1 MGRTKGKLNFALN
14 FERQINAPLDATAVV
29 STMADLTNEDTF
41 KSTDGNNYCY
51 YGMLV
56 SVTEPNNV
64 GVYKLVN
71 PGAGVS
77 ANVAQKDSANWKLI
91 AGDDSDVKDKI
102 QNITYASPGETS
114 FNGKVNTGSIMTDE
128 IMTSKIVSD
137 GIIPVQIETVQST
150 GDINHNGN
158 ICFGN
163 RYYEP
168 LDSKNNFKVNTNG
181 ALGWYVWRRVF
192 IDENNN
198 EILPESNIA
207 ITNVKLK
214 FATGRVLIS
223 NNISIKFSDWQYF
236 QKAFNNK
243 SVVMNATKTTTS
255 GRSNYVV
262 KYYQL
267 TPALKVTKVGDLY
280 QFTYSGV
287 SFTVTHVSNYK
298 FKATSTEDTSI
309 ELECIAQVK
318 TLAELV
324 DDANFAVIIPNTTS
338 SDGTYTVNFS
348 MATSDDHF
356 SDGTVNITSN
366 NGKSIS
372 DADFIPT
379 LNWNASPTVANINKC
394 KLYLSNTQATI
405 DEFASNALPTQNLPN
420 LFENLDN
427 YTEVLGDF
435 SYTQNAHY
443 TSNLIHESHEY
454 KDGYNT
460 MILEYQPQSFGD
472 SSNTNLV
479 NLFNGEYGDENNNIR
494 SWDTSLRVTT
504 NPELGCV
511 QIFNFSYAEGF
522 GTVAA
527 GGAAHAEGKGC
538 GTYEDFSHVEGS
550 NNVNIGYGAHVEGWN
565 NINFGYGSHVE
576 GQNNLCTV
584 NYGHV
589 EGQYNTVK
597 GFVAHAEG
605 YRTIAS
611 SRYQHVGGKWNIED
625 TEGKYAFIIGNG
637 TTNERRSNAFTVSWD
652 GDIAA
657 KSITID
663 TLNLENAT
671 FDTVTTDTIN
681 TDSVSTSNLTVTAL
695 TANGILTNKSA
706 VSFSGKYYD
715 DTTNMVN
722 AKGWYVW
729 NYELFDKGDTPASDV
744 LMLSFGTTSAPFKI
758 RCYPLKID
766 TTGAGLT
773 GVICNWTD
781 FNKLST
787 LINKSP
793 NNGTVLS
800 AIKTENVQLNT
811 TSKLTYA
818 KTFNKYEII
827 YFDKLQSTTT
837 TPVTGKVTLYL
848 KTTDPQFKWGDKYDC
863 LNYNNNKTCDYSL
876 LLSDAELATH
886 TTTLTAENK
895 VFNPYLNMPNAMS
908 KTPITNSSGDII
920 ISNTAALT
928 KIKFYCTDVQC
939 PISKWKQS
947 NPHYTPGVFD
957 KLTAITDYK
966 TLKFSYVQDAK
977 HTDVLTNAT
986 INGNTITFDYV
997 NERQDFTLPAN
1008 KSSAWDMVESKFW
1021 KYGKDDKLRNWDG
1034 SLRTIDNLDVG
1045 VVELYPF
1052 VFAEGYENV
1061 AAGGAA
1067 HAEGK
1072 RTQAV
1077 EDFSHAEGSGSIARG
1092 YACHA
1097 EGASTRAEGEG
1108 SHAEGK
1114 SCQAL
1119 GSASHAEGNATVV
1132 KPSAHTAHAEG
1143 YATIAASPMQHVQGM
1158 YNVVDDQR
1166 KYVDIIG
1173 WGSGDTNRKNI
1184 QTTDTYGNFRTAG
1197 SIEVSDGSNITTNQ
1211 VKCWYYWGKK
1221 AISGSLNE
1229 YYLWLGNTQRSYKE
1243 IKDRGAMADW
1253 NNNQPTTLSSIVSG
1267 DTLSIYNGDFYANSL
1282 EVTQIYK
1289 DDSTTTG
1296 SNGIVLRVKKPD
1308 GSDVLAIKKV
1318 EEGTTP
1324 ATTTDDNLPKEKY
1337 QYAVINTTLTDGKL
1351 SKLLDGETSLTIPS
1365 NIFGNNNISCGRNIV
1380 FGNNNTI
1387 TGDKLTVFGDN
1398 VTVQTTEVLTVTGD
1412 TGAGATVIDNIGHI
1426 YTHGVWVKQL
1436 NNYGYSSYTY
1446 IDESTIDL
1454 TQDDTH
1460 AIITPTS
1467 ITFGGDTQIILT
1479 DSAPGRLLTI
1489 NGNVKITGEITDN
1502 NNTNL
1507 SEKIAALE
1515 ARIAALEAKVK

>member
-29 STMADLTNEDTF
+29 STMADLTKEDTF
-41 KSTDGNNYCY
+41 ISTDGNNYCY

-71 PGAGVS
+71 PGTGIS
-77 ANVAQKDSANWKLI
+77 ANVAQKDSANWKII
-91 AGDDSDVKDKI
+91 AGEDSDVKDKI

-114 FNGKVNTGSIMTDE
+114 FNGS
-128 IMTSKIVSD
+128 
-137 GIIPVQIETVQST
+137 
-150 GDINHNGN
+150 

-168 LDSKNNFKVNTNG
+168 LDAEDNFKVNTNG

-192 IDENNN
+192 IDESDN
-198 EILPESNIA
+198 EVLPDSNITV
-207 ITNVKLK
+207 TNVKLK
-214 FATGRVLIS
+214 FATGRVLTS

-236 QKAFNNK
+236 QKAFYNR
-243 SVVMNATKTTTS
+243 SVVMNATKTTSS

-267 TPALKVTKVGDLY
+267 TPALKVTKVDDLY
-280 QFTYSGV
+280 QFTYSSV
-287 SFTVTHVSNYK
+287 SYTITHVSNYK
-298 FKATSTEDTSI
+298 FKATSTVDPSI
-309 ELECIAQVK
+309 EVECIAQVK

-324 DDANFAVIIPNTTS
+324 NDANFAVIMPNTTS

-366 NGKSIS
+366 NGKSTS
-372 DADFIPT
+372 DANFIPT
-379 LNWNASPTVANINKC
+379 LNWNANPTVATINKC
-394 KLYLSNTQATI
+394 KLYLSNKQATV
-405 DEFASNALPTQNLPN
+405 DEFTSNALPTKNLPN

-443 TSNLIHESHEY
+443 TGNLIHESHEY
-454 KDGYNT
+454 TEDGYNIMT
-460 MILEYQPQSFGD
+460 LEYQPRSFGD

-479 NLFNGEYGDENNNIR
+479 KLFSGEYGDENNNIR

-522 GTVAA
+522 GSVAA

-550 NNVNIGYGAHVEGWN
+550 NNINIGYGAHVEGWN
-565 NINFGYGSHVE
+565 NTNFGYGSHVE
-576 GQNNLCTV
+576 GVNNLCTV
-584 NYGHV
+584 NGGHV
-589 EGQYNTVK
+589 EGHYNIVN
-597 GFVAHAEG
+597 GSAAHAEG

-611 SRYQHVGGKWNIED
+611 SPYQHVGGKWNIED
-625 TEGKYAFIIGNG
+625 TANKYAFIIGNG
-637 TTNERRSNAFTVSWD
+637 ITNERRSNAFTVSWD

-657 KSITID
+657 KSITVD
-663 TLNLENAT
+663 TLNLENVT
-671 FDTVTTDTIN
+671 FDTVTTDAIN
-681 TDSVSTSNLTVTAL
+681 TNSLSTNTLITTAL
-695 TANGILTNKSA
+695 TANGILTNKST

-729 NYELFDKGDTPASDV
+729 NYELFDKDGKPVSDV
-744 LMLSFGTTSAPFKI
+744 LMLSFSTTSAPFKV
-758 RCYPLKID
+758 RCYPAKVD

-787 LINKSP
+787 LIKSP
-793 NNGTVLS
+793 NNGTVLN

-811 TSKLTYA
+811 TSTLTYA
-818 KTFNKYEII
+818 KTFNKYEIT
-827 YFDKLQSTTT
+827 YFDKLQSTATST
-837 TPVTGKVTLYL
+837 VTAKVTLYL
-848 KTTDPQFKWGDKYDC
+848 KTTDPQFKWGDTYDC
-863 LNYNNNKTCDYSL
+863 LNYNNNKTYNYSL
-876 LLSDAELATH
+876 LLSDAELKTY

-908 KTPITNSSGDII
+908 KTPITDSNGDIV
-920 ISNTAALT
+920 ISNKSAIT
-928 KIKFYCTDVQC
+928 KIKFYCTDTQC
-939 PISKWKQS
+939 PIIKWKQS
-947 NPHYTPGVFD
+947 NPHYTTGIFD
-957 KLTAITDYK
+957 KLTAVTNYK

-997 NERQDFTLPAN
+997 NERQDFASAAN
-1008 KSSAWDMVESKFW
+1008 KSSAWTLVEDKTW
-1021 KYGKDDKLRNWDG
+1021 KYGKDGKLRNWDG
-1034 SLRTIDNLDVG
+1034 SLRIIDRPDLG
-1045 VVELYPF
+1045 VAELYPF
-1052 VFAEGYENV
+1052 VFAEGYENI

-1097 EGASTRAEGEG
+1097 EGVGSRAEGDG
-1108 SHAEGK
+1108 SHAEGR
-1114 SCQAL
+1114 SNQAL
-1119 GSASHAEGNATVV
+1119 GNGSHAEGNATIV
-1132 KPSAHTAHAEG
+1132 KPSAYCSHTEG
-1143 YATIAASPMQHVQGM
+1143 YATIAASPNQHVQGM

-1173 WGSGDTNRKNI
+1173 WGIADTNRKNI

-1197 SIEVSDGSNITTNQ
+1197 SIEVSDDSNVTTNQ

-1221 AISGSLNE
+1221 TVPGSNE
-1229 YYLWLGNTQRSYKE
+1229 YYLWLGNTQRSYNE
-1243 IKDRGAMADW
+1243 IKDRGAMSDW
-1253 NNNQPTTLSSIVSG
+1253 GNNQPATLSSIAVG
-1267 DTLSIYNGDFYANSL
+1267 DILSIYNGDFYANSL
-1282 EVTQIYK
+1282 EVTQIYN
-1289 DDSTTTG
+1289 DDDTTTG
-1296 SNGIVLRVKKPD
+1296 SKGIVLQVRESIV
-1308 GSDVLAIKKV
+1308 GSDVLNIKHV
-1318 EEGTTP
+1318 EEGNIS
-1324 ATTTDDNLPKEKY
+1324 ATTTKDNLPKEKY
-1337 QYAVINTTLTDGKL
+1337 QYAVINTTLKDGKL
-1351 SKLLDGETSLTIPS
+1351 SKLLDGDTSLSLPS
-1365 NIFGNNNISCGRNIV
+1365 NIFGNNNISYGKNFIIGNNNKVEGDKLIV
-1380 FGNNNTI
+1380 FGDDVKITTI
-1387 TGDKLTVFGDN
+1387 ENMV
-1398 VTVQTTEVLTVTGD
+1398 VAGD
-1412 TGAGATVIDNIGHI
+1412 TGAGATIIDNKGNI
-1426 YTHGVWVKQL
+1426 YTHNIWVKSQ
-1436 NNYGYSSYTY
+1436 NNYGYSSYTN
-1446 IDESTIDL
+1446 INEGNINIA
-1454 TQDDTH
+1454 QDDNV
-1460 AIITPTS
+1460 IDITPTAIS
-1467 ITFGGDTQIILT
+1467 FGSDAQITLADN
-1479 DSAPGRLLTI
+1479 APNKLLTI
-1489 NGNVKITGEITDN
+1489 NGNVKITGDIIDN
-1502 NNTNL
+1502 DDNIL
-1507 SEKIAALE
+1507 LDKIAALE
-1515 ARIAALEAKVK
+1515 ARIAALETKIK

>member
-29 STMADLTNEDTF
+29 STMADLTKEDTF
-41 KSTDGNNYCY
+41 ISTDGNNYCY

-71 PGAGVS
+71 PGTGIS
-77 ANVAQKDSANWKLI
+77 ANVAQKDSANWKII
-91 AGDDSDVKDKI
+91 AGEDSDVKDKI

-114 FNGKVNTGSIMTDE
+114 FNGS
-128 IMTSKIVSD
+128 
-137 GIIPVQIETVQST
+137 
-150 GDINHNGN
+150 

-168 LDSKNNFKVNTNG
+168 LDAEDNFKVNTNG

-192 IDENNN
+192 IDENDN
-198 EILPESNIA
+198 EVLPDSNIT

-214 FATGRVLIS
+214 FATGRVLTS
-223 NNISIKFSDWQYF
+223 NNISVKFSDWQYF
-236 QKAFNNK
+236 QKAFNNR
-243 SVVMNATKTTTS
+243 SVVMNATKTTSS

-267 TPALKVTKVGDLY
+267 TPALKVTKVDDLY
-280 QFTYSGV
+280 QFTYNGV
-287 SFTVTHVSNYK
+287 SYTVTHVSNYK
-298 FKATSTEDTSI
+298 FKATSTVDPSI
-309 ELECIAQVK
+309 EVECIAQVK
-318 TLAELV
+318 TLADLV
-324 DDANFAVIIPNTTS
+324 NDANFAVIVPNTVS
-338 SDGTYTVNFS
+338 SDGAYTVNFS

-366 NGKSIS
+366 NGKSTS
-372 DADFIPT
+372 DANFIPT
-379 LNWNASPTVANINKC
+379 LNWNANPTVATINKC
-394 KLYLSNTQATI
+394 KLYLSNKQATV
-405 DEFASNALPTQNLPN
+405 DEFTSNALPTKNLPN

-443 TSNLIHESHEY
+443 TGNLIHESHEY
-454 KDGYNT
+454 TEDGYNIMT
-460 MILEYQPQSFGD
+460 LEYQPRSFGD

-479 NLFNGEYGDENNNIR
+479 KLFSGEYGDENNNIR

-522 GTVAA
+522 GSVAA

-550 NNVNIGYGAHVEGWN
+550 NNINIGYGAHVEGWN
-565 NINFGYGSHVE
+565 NVNYGYGSHVE
-576 GQNNLCTV
+576 GINNLCTV
-584 NYGHV
+584 NGGHV
-589 EGQYNTVK
+589 EGHYNTVK
-597 GFVAHAEG
+597 GSAAHAEG

-611 SRYQHVGGKWNIED
+611 SPYQHVGGKWNIED
-625 TEGKYAFIIGNG
+625 TANKYAFIIGNG
-637 TTNERRSNAFTVSWD
+637 ITNERRSNAFTVSWD
-652 GDIAA
+652 GDIVA
-657 KSITID
+657 KSITVD
-663 TLNLENAT
+663 TLNLKNVT
-671 FDTVTTDTIN
+671 FDTVTTDAIN
-681 TDSVSTSNLTVTAL
+681 TDSVSTSTLTVTAL
-695 TANGILTNKSA
+695 TANGIVTNKST

-729 NYELFDKGDTPASDV
+729 NYELFDKEGKPASDV
-744 LMLSFGTTSAPFKI
+744 LMLSFGTTSAPFKV
-758 RCYPLKID
+758 RCYPAKVD

-787 LINKSP
+787 LIKSP
-793 NNGTVLS
+793 NNGTVLN
-800 AIKTENVQLNT
+800 AIKTENIQLNT
-811 TSKLTYA
+811 TSTLTYA
-818 KTFNKYEII
+818 KTFNKYEIT
-827 YFDKLQSTTT
+827 YFDKLQSTATST
-837 TPVTGKVTLYL
+837 VTAKVTLYL
-848 KTTDPQFKWGDKYDC
+848 KTTDPQFKWGDTYDC
-863 LNYNNNKTCDYSL
+863 LNYNNNKTYNYSL
-876 LLSDAELATH
+876 LLSDAELKTY

-895 VFNPYLNMPNAMS
+895 VFNPYLNIPNTMS
-908 KTPITNSSGDII
+908 KTPITNSNGDII

-928 KIKFYCTDVQC
+928 KIKFYCTDTQC

-947 NPHYTPGVFD
+947 NPHYVPGVFD
-957 KLTAITDYK
+957 KLTAITNYK

-997 NERQDFTLPAN
+997 NERQDFTSPAN
-1008 KSSAWDMVESKFW
+1008 KSSAWDMVESKNW
-1021 KYGKDDKLRNWDG
+1021 KYGKDGKLRNWDG

-1045 VVELYPF
+1045 IVELYPF

-1097 EGASTRAEGEG
+1097 EGAYARAEGEG
-1108 SHAEGK
+1108 SHAEGR

-1119 GSASHAEGNATVV
+1119 GGASHAEGNATVV
-1132 KPSAHTAHAEG
+1132 KPSAHAAHVEG

-1158 YNVVDDQR
+1158 YNVADDQR

-1173 WGSGDTNRKNI
+1173 WGTADANRKNI

-1197 SIEVSDGSNITTNQ
+1197 SIEASDGSNTTTNQ

-1221 AISGSLNE
+1221 AISDSSNE
-1229 YYLWLGNTQRSYKE
+1229 YYLWLGSTQRSYKE

-1253 NNNQPTTLSSIVSG
+1253 NNNQPATLSSITVG
-1267 DTLSIYNGDFYANSL
+1267 DTLSIYNGDFYAGSL
-1282 EVTQIYK
+1282 EVTQLYK
-1289 DDSTTTG
+1289 DDITTG
-1296 SNGIVLRVKKPD
+1296 SKGIVLRVKKPAKIN
-1308 GSDVLAIKKV
+1308 VLDIKKV
-1318 EEGTTP
+1318 EEGATP
-1324 ATTTDDNLPKEKY
+1324 ATTTDDKLPKEKY
-1337 QYAVINTTLTDGKL
+1337 QYAVINTTISEDGKL
-1351 SKLLDGETSLTIPS
+1351 LKLLDGETSLNLPS
-1365 NIFGNNNISCGRNIV
+1365 NIIGNNNLSIGKNTI
-1380 FGNNNTI
+1380 FGSNNTVKKDSVI
-1387 TGDKLTVFGDN
+1387 VIGNDVDVYEKEDVEIVQKN
-1398 VTVQTTEVLTVTGD
+1398 VEVG
-1412 TGAGATVIDNIGHI
+1412 GGATVIDKNGFI
-1426 YTHGVWVKQL
+1426 YTNGVRVKSP
-1436 NNYGYSSYTY
+1436 NTGYQAYTLISEGNINIAQNDNV
-1446 IDESTIDL
+1446 ID
-1454 TQDDTH
+1454 
-1460 AIITPTS
+1460 ITPTS
-1467 ITFGGDTQIILT
+1467 ITLNGDN
-1479 DSAPGRLLTI
+1479 LLE
-1489 NGNVKITGEITDN
+1489 KIT
-1502 NNTNL
+1502 
-1507 SEKIAALE
+1507 ALE

>member
-71 PGAGVS
+71 PGG
-77 ANVAQKDSANWKLI
+77 NVPASDAQKDSANWKII
-91 AGDDSDVKDKI
+91 AGDDSDIKNKI
-102 QNITYASPGETS
+102 QNITYASPDETS

-243 SVVMNATKTTTS
+243 SVVTNATKTTTS

-267 TPALKVTKVGDLY
+267 TPALKVTEVDGLY
-280 QFTYSGV
+280 QFTYNGV

-298 FKATSTEDTSI
+298 FKATSTVDPSI
-309 ELECIAQVK
+309 EVECIAQVN
-318 TLAELV
+318 TLDKLV
-324 DDANFAVIIPNTTS
+324 NGANFAVIIPNTTS
-338 SDGTYTVNFS
+338 SDGTYTINFS

-379 LNWNASPTVANINKC
+379 LNWNTNPTVANINKC

-494 SWDTSLRVTT
+494 SWDTALRVTT

-522 GTVAA
+522 RTVAA

-576 GQNNLCTV
+576 GRNNLCTV
-584 NYGHV
+584 NCGHV
-589 EGQYNTVK
+589 EGQYN
-597 GFVAHAEG
+597 E
-605 YRTIAS
+605 
-611 SRYQHVGGKWNIED
+611 
-625 TEGKYAFIIGNG
+625 
-637 TTNERRSNAFTVSWD
+637 
-652 GDIAA
+652 
-657 KSITID
+657 
-663 TLNLENAT
+663 
-671 FDTVTTDTIN
+671 
-681 TDSVSTSNLTVTAL
+681 
-695 TANGILTNKSA
+695 
-706 VSFSGKYYD
+706 
-715 DTTNMVN
+715 VN
-722 AKGWYVW
+722 
-729 NYELFDKGDTPASDV
+729 
-744 LMLSFGTTSAPFKI
+744 
-758 RCYPLKID
+758 
-766 TTGAGLT
+766 
-773 GVICNWTD
+773 
-781 FNKLST
+781 
-787 LINKSP
+787 
-793 NNGTVLS
+793 
-800 AIKTENVQLNT
+800 
-811 TSKLTYA
+811 
-818 KTFNKYEII
+818 
-827 YFDKLQSTTT
+827 
-837 TPVTGKVTLYL
+837 
-848 KTTDPQFKWGDKYDC
+848 
-863 LNYNNNKTCDYSL
+863 
-876 LLSDAELATH
+876 
-886 TTTLTAENK
+886 
-895 VFNPYLNMPNAMS
+895 
-908 KTPITNSSGDII
+908 
-920 ISNTAALT
+920 
-928 KIKFYCTDVQC
+928 
-939 PISKWKQS
+939 
-947 NPHYTPGVFD
+947 
-957 KLTAITDYK
+957 
-966 TLKFSYVQDAK
+966 
-977 HTDVLTNAT
+977 
-986 INGNTITFDYV
+986 
-997 NERQDFTLPAN
+997 
-1008 KSSAWDMVESKFW
+1008 
-1021 KYGKDDKLRNWDG
+1021 
-1034 SLRTIDNLDVG
+1034 
-1045 VVELYPF
+1045 
-1052 VFAEGYENV
+1052 
-1061 AAGGAA
+1061 
-1067 HAEGK
+1067 
-1072 RTQAV
+1072 
-1077 EDFSHAEGSGSIARG
+1077 G
-1092 YACHA
+1092 YAAHA

-1351 SKLLDGETSLTIPS
+1351 SKLLDGETPLAMPS

-1398 VTVQTTEVLTVTGD
+1398 VNVQTTEVLTVTGD

-1446 IDESTIDL
+1446 IDEGTIDL

-1467 ITFGGDTQIILT
+1467 ITFGGDAQITLT

-1507 SEKIAALE
+1507 LEKIAALE

>member
-29 STMADLTNEDTF
+29 STMADLTKEDTF
-41 KSTDGNNYCY
+41 ISTDGNNYCY

-71 PGAGVS
+71 PGTGIS
-77 ANVAQKDSANWKLI
+77 ANVAQKDSANWKII
-91 AGDDSDVKDKI
+91 AGEDSDVKDKI

-114 FNGKVNTGSIMTDE
+114 FNGS
-128 IMTSKIVSD
+128 
-137 GIIPVQIETVQST
+137 
-150 GDINHNGN
+150 

-168 LDSKNNFKVNTNG
+168 LDAEDNFKVNTNG

-192 IDENNN
+192 IDESDN
-198 EILPESNIA
+198 EVLPDSNITV
-207 ITNVKLK
+207 TNVKLK
-214 FATGRVLIS
+214 FATGRVLTS

-236 QKAFNNK
+236 QKAFYNR
-243 SVVMNATKTTTS
+243 SVVMNATKTTSS

-267 TPALKVTKVGDLY
+267 TPALKVTKVDDLY

-287 SFTVTHVSNYK
+287 SYTITHVSNYK
-298 FKATSTEDTSI
+298 FKATSTVDPSI
-309 ELECIAQVK
+309 EVECIAQVK

-324 DDANFAVIIPNTTS
+324 NDANFAVIVPNTTS

-366 NGKSIS
+366 NGKSTS
-372 DADFIPT
+372 DANFIPT
-379 LNWNASPTVANINKC
+379 LNWNANPTVATINKC
-394 KLYLSNTQATI
+394 KLYLSNKQATV
-405 DEFASNALPTQNLPN
+405 DEFTSNALPTKNLPN

-443 TSNLIHESHEY
+443 TGNLIHESHEY
-454 KDGYNT
+454 TEDGYNIMT
-460 MILEYQPQSFGD
+460 LEYQPRSFGD

-479 NLFNGEYGDENNNIR
+479 KLFSGEYGDENNNIR

-522 GTVAA
+522 GSVAA

-550 NNVNIGYGAHVEGWN
+550 NNINIGYGAHVEGWN
-565 NINFGYGSHVE
+565 NTNFGYGAHVE
-576 GQNNLCTV
+576 GVNNLCTV
-584 NYGHV
+584 NGGHV
-589 EGQYNTVK
+589 EGHYNIVN
-597 GFVAHAEG
+597 GSAAHAEG

-611 SRYQHVGGKWNIED
+611 SPYQHVGGKWNIED
-625 TEGKYAFIIGNG
+625 TANKYAFIIGNG
-637 TTNERRSNAFTVSWD
+637 ITNERRSNAFTVSWD

-657 KSITID
+657 KSITVD
-663 TLNLENAT
+663 TLNLENVT
-671 FDTVTTDTIN
+671 FDTVTTDAIN
-681 TDSVSTSNLTVTAL
+681 TNSLSTNTLITTAL
-695 TANGILTNKSA
+695 TANGILTNKST

-729 NYELFDKGDTPASDV
+729 NYELFDKDGKPVSDV
-744 LMLSFGTTSAPFKI
+744 LMLSFSTTSAPFKV
-758 RCYPLKID
+758 RCYPAKVD

-787 LINKSP
+787 LIKSP
-793 NNGTVLS
+793 NNGTVLN

-811 TSKLTYA
+811 TSTLTYA
-818 KTFNKYEII
+818 KTFNKYEIT
-827 YFDKLQSTTT
+827 YFDKLQSTATST
-837 TPVTGKVTLYL
+837 VTAKVTLYL
-848 KTTDPQFKWGDKYDC
+848 KTTDPQFKWGDTYDC
-863 LNYNNNKTCDYSL
+863 LNYNNNKTYNYSL
-876 LLSDAELATH
+876 LLSDAELKTY

-895 VFNPYLNMPNAMS
+895 VFNPYLNIPNTMS
-908 KTPITNSSGDII
+908 KTPITNSNGDII

-928 KIKFYCTDVQC
+928 KIKFYCTDTQC

-947 NPHYTPGVFD
+947 NPHYVPGVFD
-957 KLTAITDYK
+957 KLTAITNYK

-997 NERQDFTLPAN
+997 NERQDFTSPAN
-1008 KSSAWDMVESKFW
+1008 KSSAWGMVESKNR
-1021 KYGKDDKLRNWDG
+1021 KYGKDGKLRNWDG

-1045 VVELYPF
+1045 IVELYPF

-1097 EGASTRAEGEG
+1097 EGAYARAEGEG
-1108 SHAEGK
+1108 SHAEGR

-1132 KPSAHTAHAEG
+1132 KPSARAAHVEG

-1158 YNVVDDQR
+1158 YNVADDQR

-1173 WGSGDTNRKNI
+1173 WGTADANRKNI

-1197 SIEVSDGSNITTNQ
+1197 SIEASDGSNTTTNQ

-1221 AISGSLNE
+1221 AISDSSNE
-1229 YYLWLGNTQRSYKE
+1229 YYLWLGSTQRSYKE
-1243 IKDRGAMADW
+1243 IKNRGAMVDW
-1253 NNNQPTTLSSIVSG
+1253 NNNQPATLSSITVG
-1267 DTLSIYNGDFYANSL
+1267 DTLSIYNGDFYAGSL
-1282 EVTQIYK
+1282 EVTQLYK
-1289 DDSTTTG
+1289 DDITTG
-1296 SNGIVLRVKKPD
+1296 SKGIVLRVKKPAKIN
-1308 GSDVLAIKKV
+1308 VLDIKKV
-1318 EEGTTP
+1318 EEGATP
-1324 ATTTDDNLPKEKY
+1324 ATTTDDKLPKEKY
-1337 QYAVINTTLTDGKL
+1337 QYAVINTTISEDGKL
-1351 SKLLDGETSLTIPS
+1351 LKLLDGETSLNLPS
-1365 NIFGNNNISCGRNIV
+1365 NIIGNNNLSIGKNTI
-1380 FGNNNTI
+1380 FGSNNTVKKDSVI
-1387 TGDKLTVFGDN
+1387 VIGNDVDVYEKEDVEIVQKN
-1398 VTVQTTEVLTVTGD
+1398 VEVG
-1412 TGAGATVIDNIGHI
+1412 GGATVIDKNGFI
-1426 YTHGVWVKQL
+1426 YTNGVRVKSP
-1436 NNYGYSSYTY
+1436 NTGYQAYTLISEGNINIAQNDNV
-1446 IDESTIDL
+1446 ID
-1454 TQDDTH
+1454 
-1460 AIITPTS
+1460 ITPTS
-1467 ITFGGDTQIILT
+1467 ITLNGDN
-1479 DSAPGRLLTI
+1479 LLE
-1489 NGNVKITGEITDN
+1489 KIT
-1502 NNTNL
+1502 
-1507 SEKIAALE
+1507 ALE
-1515 ARIAALEAKVK
+1515 TRIAALEAKVK

>member
-29 STMADLTNEDTF
+29 STMADLTKEDTF
-41 KSTDGNNYCY
+41 ISTDGNNYCY

-71 PGAGVS
+71 PGTGIS
-77 ANVAQKDSANWKLI
+77 ANVAQKDSANWKII
-91 AGDDSDVKDKI
+91 AGEDSDVKDKI

-114 FNGKVNTGSIMTDE
+114 FNGS
-128 IMTSKIVSD
+128 
-137 GIIPVQIETVQST
+137 
-150 GDINHNGN
+150 

-168 LDSKNNFKVNTNG
+168 LDAEDNFKVNTNG

-192 IDENNN
+192 IDESDN
-198 EILPESNIA
+198 EVLPDSNITV
-207 ITNVKLK
+207 TNVKLK
-214 FATGRVLIS
+214 FATGRVLTS

-236 QKAFNNK
+236 QKAFYNR
-243 SVVMNATKTTTS
+243 SVVMNATKTTSS

-267 TPALKVTKVGDLY
+267 TPALKVTKVDDLY

-287 SFTVTHVSNYK
+287 SYTITHVSNYK
-298 FKATSTEDTSI
+298 FKATSTVDPSI
-309 ELECIAQVK
+309 EVECIAQVK

-324 DDANFAVIIPNTTS
+324 NDANFAVIVPNTTS

-366 NGKSIS
+366 NGKSTS
-372 DADFIPT
+372 DANFIPT
-379 LNWNASPTVANINKC
+379 LNWNANPTVATINKC
-394 KLYLSNTQATI
+394 KLYLSNKQATV
-405 DEFASNALPTQNLPN
+405 DEFTSNALPTKNLPN

-443 TSNLIHESHEY
+443 TGNLIHESHEY
-454 KDGYNT
+454 TEDGYNIMT
-460 MILEYQPQSFGD
+460 LEYQPRSFGD
-472 SSNTNLV
+472 SSNTKLV
-479 NLFNGEYGDENNNIR
+479 KLFSGEYGDENNNIR

-522 GTVAA
+522 GSVAA

-550 NNVNIGYGAHVEGWN
+550 NNINIGYGAHVEGWN
-565 NINFGYGSHVE
+565 NTNFGYGSHVE
-576 GQNNLCTV
+576 GVNNLCTV
-584 NYGHV
+584 NGGHV
-589 EGQYNTVK
+589 EGHYNIVN
-597 GFVAHAEG
+597 GSAAHAEG

-611 SRYQHVGGKWNIED
+611 SPYQHVGGKWNIED
-625 TEGKYAFIIGNG
+625 TANKYAFIIGNG
-637 TTNERRSNAFTVSWD
+637 ITNERRSNAFTVSWD

-657 KSITID
+657 KSITVD
-663 TLNLENAT
+663 TLNLENVT
-671 FDTVTTDTIN
+671 FDTVTTDAIN
-681 TDSVSTSNLTVTAL
+681 TNSLSTNTLITTAL
-695 TANGILTNKSA
+695 TANGILTNKST

-729 NYELFDKGDTPASDV
+729 NYELFDKDGKPVSDV
-744 LMLSFGTTSAPFKI
+744 LMLSFSTTSAPFKV
-758 RCYPLKID
+758 RCYPAKVD

-787 LINKSP
+787 LIKSP
-793 NNGTVLS
+793 NNGTVLN

-811 TSKLTYA
+811 TSTLTYA
-818 KTFNKYEII
+818 KTFNKYEIT
-827 YFDKLQSTTT
+827 YFDKLQSTATST
-837 TPVTGKVTLYL
+837 VTAKVTLYL
-848 KTTDPQFKWGDKYDC
+848 KTTDPQFKWGDTYDC
-863 LNYNNNKTCDYSL
+863 LNYNNNKTYNYSL
-876 LLSDAELATH
+876 LLSDAELKTY

-895 VFNPYLNMPNAMS
+895 VFNPYLNIPNTMS
-908 KTPITNSSGDII
+908 KTPITNSNGDII

-928 KIKFYCTDVQC
+928 KIKFYCTDTQC

-947 NPHYTPGVFD
+947 NPHYVPGVFD
-957 KLTAITDYK
+957 KLTAITNYK

-997 NERQDFTLPAN
+997 NERQDFTSPAN
-1008 KSSAWDMVESKFW
+1008 KSSAWDMVESKNW
-1021 KYGKDDKLRNWDG
+1021 KYGKDGKLRNWDG

-1045 VVELYPF
+1045 IVELYPF

-1097 EGASTRAEGEG
+1097 EGAYARAEGEG
-1108 SHAEGK
+1108 SHAEGR

-1119 GSASHAEGNATVV
+1119 GGASHAEGNATVV
-1132 KPSAHTAHAEG
+1132 KPSAYAAHVEG

-1158 YNVVDDQR
+1158 YNVADDQR

-1173 WGSGDTNRKNI
+1173 WGTADANRKNI

-1197 SIEVSDGSNITTNQ
+1197 SIEASDGSNTTTNQ

-1221 AISGSLNE
+1221 AISDSSNE
-1229 YYLWLGNTQRSYKE
+1229 YYLWLGSTQRSYKE

-1253 NNNQPTTLSSIVSG
+1253 NNNQPATLSSITVG
-1267 DTLSIYNGDFYANSL
+1267 DTLSIYNGDFYAGSL
-1282 EVTQIYK
+1282 EVTQLYK
-1289 DDSTTTG
+1289 DDITTG
-1296 SNGIVLRVKKPD
+1296 SKGIVLRVKKPAKIN
-1308 GSDVLAIKKV
+1308 VLDIKKV
-1318 EEGTTP
+1318 EEGATP
-1324 ATTTDDNLPKEKY
+1324 ATTTDDKLPKEKY
-1337 QYAVINTTLTDGKL
+1337 QYAVINTTISEDGKL
-1351 SKLLDGETSLTIPS
+1351 LKLLDGETSLNLPS
-1365 NIFGNNNISCGRNIV
+1365 NIIGNNNLSIGKNTI
-1380 FGNNNTI
+1380 FGSNNTVKKDSVI
-1387 TGDKLTVFGDN
+1387 VIGNDVDVYEKEDVEIVQKN
-1398 VTVQTTEVLTVTGD
+1398 VEVG
-1412 TGAGATVIDNIGHI
+1412 GGATVIDKNGFI
-1426 YTHGVWVKQL
+1426 YTNGVRVKSP
-1436 NNYGYSSYTY
+1436 NTGYQAYTLISEGNINIAQNDNV
-1446 IDESTIDL
+1446 ID
-1454 TQDDTH
+1454 
-1460 AIITPTS
+1460 ITPTS
-1467 ITFGGDTQIILT
+1467 ITLNGDN
-1479 DSAPGRLLTI
+1479 LLE
-1489 NGNVKITGEITDN
+1489 KIT
-1502 NNTNL
+1502 
-1507 SEKIAALE
+1507 ALE
-1515 ARIAALEAKVK
+1515 TRIAALEAKVK

>member
-29 STMADLTNEDTF
+29 STIADLTKEDTF
-41 KSTDGNNYCY
+41 ISTDGNNYCY

-71 PGAGVS
+71 PGTDIS
-77 ANVAQKDSANWKLI
+77 ANVAQKDSTNWKII
-91 AGDDSDVKDKI
+91 AGEDSDVKDKI
-102 QNITYASPGETS
+102 QNITYTSPGETS
-114 FNGKVNTGSIMTDE
+114 FNGKIYTGSIMTDD

-137 GIIPVQIETVQST
+137 GIIPVQVKIVQST

-168 LDSKNNFKVNTNG
+168 LSTDTMYKVNTNG

-198 EILPESNIA
+198 EVLPDSNIT

-214 FATGRVLIS
+214 FATGRVLTS
-223 NNISIKFSDWQYF
+223 NNISVKFSDWQYF
-236 QKAFNNK
+236 QKAFNNR
-243 SVVMNATKTTTS
+243 SVVVNATKTTSS

-267 TPALKVTKVGDLY
+267 SPALKVTKVDDLY

-287 SFTVTHVSNYK
+287 SYTVTHVSNYK
-298 FKATSTEDTSI
+298 FKATSTVDPSI
-309 ELECIAQVK
+309 EVECIAQVK

-324 DDANFAVIIPNTTS
+324 NDANFAVIVPNETS
-338 SDGTYTVNFS
+338 SDGTYTINFS

-356 SDGTVNITSN
+356 SDGAVNITSN
-366 NGKSIS
+366 NDKSTS
-372 DADFIPT
+372 DADFRPT
-379 LNWNASPTVANINKC
+379 LNWNASPTVVNINKC
-394 KLYLSNTQATI
+394 KLYLSNKQATLNQFT
-405 DEFASNALPTQNLPN
+405 DNELPELNLPN

-427 YTEVLGDF
+427 YINNAGVLGDF

-472 SSNTNLV
+472 SSNNNLV
-479 NLFNGEYGDENNNIR
+479 QLFSGAYGDENNNIR

-538 GTYEDFSHVEGS
+538 KTYEDFSHVEGS
-550 NNVNIGYGAHVEGWN
+550 NNVNIGYGAHVEGWDN
-565 NINFGYGSHVE
+565 TNFGYGSHVE

-584 NYGHV
+584 NFGHV
-589 EGQYNTVK
+589 EGQYNTVN
-597 GFVAHAEG
+597 GSAAHAEG

-611 SRYQHVGGKWNIED
+611 SQYQHVGGKWNIED
-625 TEGKYAFIIGNG
+625 TENKYAFIIGNG
-637 TTNERRSNAFTVSWD
+637 TTNERRSNAFTISWD

-657 KSITID
+657 KSITVD
-663 TLNLENAT
+663 TLNLENTT
-671 FDTVTTDTIN
+671 FDTIN
-681 TDSVSTSNLTVTAL
+681 TDSISTNTLTVTAL
-695 TANGILTNKSA
+695 TANGILTNKST

-729 NYELFDKGDTPASDV
+729 NYELFDKDDNPASDV
-744 LMLSFGTTSAPFKI
+744 LMLSFGTSSMPFKV
-758 RCYPLKID
+758 RCYPSNVN
-766 TTGAGLT
+766 TTGVGLT

-787 LINKSP
+787 LINNGS
-793 NNGTVLS
+793 NRGTVLS
-800 AIKTENVQLNT
+800 AIKTENVQLST
-811 TSKLTYA
+811 TSTLTYA
-818 KTFNKYEII
+818 NTFNKYEII
-827 YFDKLQSTTT
+827 YFDKKQSTTT
-837 TPVTGKVTLYL
+837 TTVTGKVTLYL
-848 KTTDPQFKWGDKYDC
+848 KTTDPQFKWGDTYDC
-863 LNYNNNKTCDYSL
+863 LNYNNDKTYNYSL
-876 LLSDAELATH
+876 LLSDEELKTY
-886 TTTLTAENK
+886 TTNLTAGNK
-895 VFNPYLNMPNAMS
+895 VFNPYLNIPNAMS
-908 KTPITNSSGDII
+908 KTPITNSNGDII

-928 KIKFYCTDVQC
+928 KIKFYCTDTQC

-947 NPHYTPGVFD
+947 NPHYVSGIFD
-957 KLTAITDYK
+957 KLTAIEDYK

-997 NERQDFTLPAN
+997 NERQDFTSPAN
-1008 KSSAWDMVESKFW
+1008 KSSAWNMVESTFW
-1021 KYGKDDKLRNWDG
+1021 KYGKDGKLRNWDG

-1097 EGASTRAEGEG
+1097 EGGSCRAEGEC
-1108 SHAEGK
+1108 SHAEGRN
-1114 SCQAL
+1114 CQAL
-1119 GSASHAEGNATVV
+1119 GSAGHAEGNATVV
-1132 KPSAHTAHAEG
+1132 KPSAHAAHAEG
-1143 YATIAASPMQHVQGM
+1143 YATIAASPTQHVQGM

-1173 WGSGDTNRKNI
+1173 WGSGDANRKNI
-1184 QTTDTYGNFRTAG
+1184 QTTDIHGNFRTAG
-1197 SIEVSDGSNITTNQ
+1197 SIEVSDDSNITTNQ

-1221 AISGSLNE
+1221 VISDSPNE
-1229 YYLWLGNTQRSYKE
+1229 YYLWLGNTQRSYKQ
-1243 IKDRGAMADW
+1243 IKDRGEMNDW
-1253 NNNQPTTLSSIVSG
+1253 DKYHPATLSSISVG
-1267 DTLSIYNGDFYANSL
+1267 DVLSIYNKYFYANSL
-1282 EVTQIYK
+1282 EVVQIYT
-1289 DDSTTTG
+1289 DDEPTTG
-1296 SNGIVLRVKKPD
+1296 SNGIVLQVRKTIE
-1308 GSDVLAIKKV
+1308 SDILDIKYV
-1318 EEGTTP
+1318 EEGTIDT
-1324 ATTTDDNLPKEKY
+1324 AAGDKLPKEKC
-1337 QYAVINTTLTDGKL
+1337 QYAVINTTLNDGKL
-1351 SKLLDGETSLTIPS
+1351 SKLLDGATPLALPS
-1365 NIFGNNNISCGRNIV
+1365 NIFGNDNISYGRNIII
-1380 FGNNNTI
+1380 GNNNTVNEDSLI
-1387 TGDKLTVFGDN
+1387 VIGNGVN
-1398 VTVQTTEVLTVTGD
+1398 VYEGEAVEIVQKNVEVG
-1412 TGAGATVIDNIGHI
+1412 GGATVIDKNGYI
-1426 YTHGVWVKQL
+1426 YTNGVRVKSPNTGFQA
-1436 NNYGYSSYTY
+1436 YTL
-1446 IDESTIDL
+1446 ISEGNINIA
-1454 TQDDTH
+1454 QDDNVVD
-1460 AIITPTS
+1460 ITPTS
-1467 ITFGGDTQIILT
+1467 IT
-1479 DSAPGRLLTI
+1479 I
-1489 NGNVKITGEITDN
+1489 NGDN
-1502 NNTNL
+1502 L
-1507 SEKIAALE
+1507 LDKIAALE

>member
-14 FERQINAPLDATAVV
+14 FERQINAPLDATAIV
-29 STMADLTNEDTF
+29 STMADLTKEDTF
-41 KSTDGNNYCY
+41 ISTDGNNYCY

-71 PGAGVS
+71 PGNGVS
-77 ANVAQKDSANWKLI
+77 ANVAQKDSANWKII
-91 AGDDSDVKDKI
+91 AGEDSDVKDKI

-114 FNGKVNTGSIMTDE
+114 FNGKINTGSIMTGD

-137 GIIPVQIETVQST
+137 GIIPVQIETVQSI
-150 GDINHNGN
+150 GDINHNGH

-163 RYYEP
+163 EYYEP
-168 LDSKNNFKVNTNG
+168 LDAENNFKVNTNG

-192 IDENNN
+192 IDESGN
-198 EILPESNIA
+198 EILPDSNIT

-214 FATGRVLIS
+214 FATGRVLTS

-236 QKAFNNK
+236 QKAFYNR
-243 SVVMNATKTTTS
+243 SVVMNATKTTSS
-255 GRSNYVV
+255 GRSNYDV

-287 SFTVTHVSNYK
+287 SYTVTHISNYK
-298 FKATSTEDTSI
+298 FKATSTVDPSI
-309 ELECIAQVK
+309 EVECIAQVK

-324 DDANFAVIIPNTTS
+324 NDANFAVIAPNITS

-356 SDGTVNITSN
+356 SDGAVNITSN
-366 NGKSIS
+366 NGKSTS

-379 LNWNASPTVANINKC
+379 LNWNASPTVTNINKC
-394 KLYLSNTQATI
+394 KLYLSNKQASVKQFT
-405 DEFASNALPTQNLPN
+405 DNESPELNLPN

-427 YTEVLGDF
+427 YTGVLGDF

-472 SSNTNLV
+472 SSNTNIV
-479 NLFNGEYGDENNNIR
+479 KLFSGEYGDENNNIR

-522 GTVAA
+522 GSVAA

-538 GTYEDFSHVEGS
+538 KTYEDFSHVEGS

-565 NINFGYGSHVE
+565 NTNFGYGSHVE
-576 GQNNLCTV
+576 GVNNLCTV
-584 NYGHV
+584 NGGHV
-589 EGQYNTVK
+589 EGQYNTVN
-597 GFVAHAEG
+597 GSAAHAEG

-611 SRYQHVGGKWNIED
+611 SPYQHVGGKWNIED
-625 TEGKYAFIIGNG
+625 ANNKYAFIIGNG
-637 TTNERRSNAFTVSWD
+637 ITNERRSNAFTVSWD
-652 GDIAA
+652 GDIVA
-657 KSITID
+657 KSITVD
-663 TLNLENAT
+663 TLNLKNVT
-671 FDTVTTDTIN
+671 FDTVTTDAIN
-681 TDSVSTSNLTVTAL
+681 TDSVSTSTLTVTAL
-695 TANGILTNKSA
+695 TANGIVTNKST

-729 NYELFDKGDTPASDV
+729 NYELFDKEGKPASDV
-744 LMLSFGTTSAPFKI
+744 LMLSFGTTSAPFKV
-758 RCYPLKID
+758 RCYPAKVD

-787 LINKSP
+787 LIKSP
-793 NNGTVLS
+793 NNGTVLN
-800 AIKTENVQLNT
+800 AIKTENIQLNT
-811 TSKLTYA
+811 TSTLTYA
-818 KTFNKYEII
+818 KTFNKYEIT
-827 YFDKLQSTTT
+827 YFDKLQSTATST
-837 TPVTGKVTLYL
+837 VTAKVTLYL
-848 KTTDPQFKWGDKYDC
+848 KTTDPQFKWGDTYDC
-863 LNYNNNKTCDYSL
+863 LNYNNNKTYNYSL
-876 LLSDAELATH
+876 LLSDAELKTY

-895 VFNPYLNMPNAMS
+895 VFNPYLNIPNTMS

-928 KIKFYCTDVQC
+928 KIKFYCTDIQC

-947 NPHYTPGVFD
+947 NPHYVPGVFD
-957 KLTAITDYK
+957 KLTAITNYK

-997 NERQDFTLPAN
+997 NERQDFTSPAN
-1008 KSSAWDMVESKFW
+1008 KSSAWDMVESKNW
-1021 KYGKDDKLRNWDG
+1021 KYGKDGKLRNWDG

-1045 VVELYPF
+1045 IVELYPF

-1097 EGASTRAEGEG
+1097 EGAYARAEGEG
-1108 SHAEGK
+1108 SHAEGR

-1158 YNVVDDQR
+1158 YNVADDQR
-1166 KYVDIIG
+1166 KYADIIG
-1173 WGSGDTNRKNI
+1173 WGSNTNRKNI
-1184 QTTDTYGNFRTAG
+1184 QTTDIYGNFRTAG
-1197 SIEVSDGSNITTNQ
+1197 SIEASDGSNVTTNQ
-1211 VKCWYYWGKK
+1211 IKCWYYWGKK
-1221 AISGSLNE
+1221 AISDSPNE
-1229 YYLWLGNTQRSYKE
+1229 YYLWLGSTQRSYKE

-1253 NNNQPTTLSSIVSG
+1253 NTNQPATLSSISVN
-1267 DTLSIYNGDFYANSL
+1267 DVLSIYNSDFYANSL
-1282 EVTQIYK
+1282 RVTQIYE
-1289 DDSTTTG
+1289 DDITTG
-1296 SNGIVLRVKKPD
+1296 SKGIVLRVKKPD
-1308 GSDVLAIKKV
+1308 GSDINNVLSIKKV

-1337 QYAVINTTLTDGKL
+1337 QYAVINTTIEDGKL
-1351 SKLLDGETSLTIPS
+1351 SKLLDGETPLILPS
-1365 NIFGNNNISCGRNIV
+1365 NIFGNNNISYGRNTI
-1380 FGNNNTI
+1380 FGNNNTVKKDSVVVI
-1387 TGDKLTVFGDN
+1387 GNDVDVYEDADVKIVQKN
-1398 VTVQTTEVLTVTGD
+1398 VDLG
-1412 TGAGATVIDNIGHI
+1412 GGATVIDKNGYVYTNGIRVKSPNAEYQAYTLISEGNINI
-1426 YTHGVWVKQL
+1426 
-1436 NNYGYSSYTY
+1436 S
-1446 IDESTIDL
+1446 
-1454 TQDDTH
+1454 QDDNV
-1460 AIITPTS
+1460 IDITPTS
-1467 ITFGGDTQIILT
+1467 ITFNGDN
-1479 DSAPGRLLTI
+1479 LL
-1489 NGNVKITGEITDN
+1489 D
-1502 NNTNL
+1502 
-1507 SEKIAALE
+1507 KIAALE

>member
-29 STMADLTNEDTF
+29 STIADLTKEDTF
-41 KSTDGNNYCY
+41 ISTDGNNYCY

-71 PGAGVS
+71 PGNGVS
-77 ANVAQKDSANWKLI
+77 ANVAQKDSANWKII
-91 AGDDSDVKDKI
+91 AGEDSDVKDKI

-114 FNGKVNTGSIMTDE
+114 FNGKINTGSIMTGD

-137 GIIPVQIETVQST
+137 GIIPVQIETVQSI
-150 GDINHNGN
+150 GDINHNGH

-163 RYYEP
+163 EYYEP
-168 LDSKNNFKVNTNG
+168 LDAENNFKVNTNG

-192 IDENNN
+192 IDESGN
-198 EILPESNIA
+198 EILPDSNIT

-214 FATGRVLIS
+214 FATGRVLTS

-236 QKAFNNK
+236 QKAFYNR
-243 SVVMNATKTTTS
+243 SVVMNATKTTSS
-255 GRSNYVV
+255 GRSNYDV

-287 SFTVTHVSNYK
+287 SYTVTHISNYK
-298 FKATSTEDTSI
+298 FKATSTVDPSI
-309 ELECIAQVK
+309 EVECIAQVK
-318 TLAELV
+318 TLADLV
-324 DDANFAVIIPNTTS
+324 NDANFAVIVPNTVS

-366 NGKSIS
+366 NGKSTS
-372 DADFIPT
+372 DANFIPT
-379 LNWNASPTVANINKC
+379 LNWNANPTVATINKC
-394 KLYLSNTQATI
+394 KLYLSNKQATV
-405 DEFASNALPTQNLPN
+405 DEFTSNALPTKNLPN

-443 TSNLIHESHEY
+443 TGNLIHESHEY
-454 KDGYNT
+454 TEDGYNIMT
-460 MILEYQPQSFGD
+460 LEYQPRSFGD

-479 NLFNGEYGDENNNIR
+479 KLFSGEYGDENNNIR

-522 GTVAA
+522 GSVAA

-550 NNVNIGYGAHVEGWN
+550 NNINIGYGAHVEGWN
-565 NINFGYGSHVE
+565 NVNYGYGSHVE
-576 GQNNLCTV
+576 GVNNLCTV
-584 NYGHV
+584 NGGHV
-589 EGQYNTVK
+589 EGHYNTVN
-597 GFVAHAEG
+597 GSAAHAEG

-611 SRYQHVGGKWNIED
+611 SPYQHVGGKWNIED
-625 TEGKYAFIIGNG
+625 TANKYAFIIGNG
-637 TTNERRSNAFTVSWD
+637 ITNERRSNAFTVSWD

-657 KSITID
+657 KSITVD
-663 TLNLENAT
+663 TLNLKNVT
-671 FDTVTTDTIN
+671 FDTVTTDAIN
-681 TDSVSTSNLTVTAL
+681 TDSVSTSTLTVTAL
-695 TANGILTNKSA
+695 TANGIVTNKST

-729 NYELFDKGDTPASDV
+729 NYELFDKEGKPASDV
-744 LMLSFGTTSAPFKI
+744 LMLSFGTTSAPFKV
-758 RCYPLKID
+758 RCYPAKVD

-787 LINKSP
+787 LIKSP
-793 NNGTVLS
+793 NNGTVLN
-800 AIKTENVQLNT
+800 AIKTENIQLNT
-811 TSKLTYA
+811 TSTLTYA
-818 KTFNKYEII
+818 KTFNKYEIT
-827 YFDKLQSTTT
+827 YFDKLQSTATST
-837 TPVTGKVTLYL
+837 VTAKVTLYL
-848 KTTDPQFKWGDKYDC
+848 KTTDPQFKWGDTYDC
-863 LNYNNNKTCDYSL
+863 LNYNNNKTYNYSL
-876 LLSDAELATH
+876 LLSDAELKTY

-895 VFNPYLNMPNAMS
+895 VFNPYLNIPNTMS

-928 KIKFYCTDVQC
+928 KIKFYCTDIQC

-947 NPHYTPGVFD
+947 NPHYVPGVFD
-957 KLTAITDYK
+957 KLTAITNYK

-997 NERQDFTLPAN
+997 NERQDFTSPAN
-1008 KSSAWDMVESKFW
+1008 KSSAWDMVESKNW
-1021 KYGKDDKLRNWDG
+1021 KYGKDGKLRNWDG

-1045 VVELYPF
+1045 IVELYPF

-1097 EGASTRAEGEG
+1097 EGAYARAEGEG
-1108 SHAEGK
+1108 SHAEGR

-1158 YNVVDDQR
+1158 YNVADDQR
-1166 KYVDIIG
+1166 KYADIIG
-1173 WGSGDTNRKNI
+1173 WGSNTNRKNI
-1184 QTTDTYGNFRTAG
+1184 QTTDIYGNFRTAG
-1197 SIEVSDGSNITTNQ
+1197 SIEASDGSNVTTNQ
-1211 VKCWYYWGKK
+1211 IKCWYYWGKK
-1221 AISGSLNE
+1221 AVPNSND
-1229 YYLWLGNTQRSYKE
+1229 YYLWLGGTQRSYGE
-1243 IKDRGAMADW
+1243 IKDRGEMNDW
-1253 NNNQPTTLSSIVSG
+1253 DKYHPVTLSSISVG
-1267 DTLSIYNGDFYANSL
+1267 DVLSIYNGYFYANSL
-1282 EVTQIYK
+1282 EVVQIYI
-1289 DDSTTTG
+1289 DDDTTTG
-1296 SNGIVLRVKKPD
+1296 SKGIVLQVRKTIE
-1308 GSDVLAIKKV
+1308 SDILDIKKV
-1318 EEGTTP
+1318 EEGTT
-1324 ATTTDDNLPKEKY
+1324 TTTAGDKLPKEKC

-1351 SKLLDGETSLTIPS
+1351 SKLLDGATLLTLPS
-1365 NIFGNNNISCGRNIV
+1365 NIFGDNNISYGRNIII
-1380 FGNNNTI
+1380 GNNNRI
-1387 TGDKLTVFGDN
+1387 EGDKLTVFGDN
-1398 VTVQTTEVLTVTGD
+1398 VTVQTIEALTVFGSAD
-1412 TGAGATVIDNIGHI
+1412 ADATVIDNKGHI
-1426 YTHGVWVKQL
+1426 YAHNIWIKQP
-1436 NNYGYSSYTY
+1436 NNYGYSSYTD
-1446 IDESTIDL
+1446 I
-1454 TQDDTH
+1454 
-1460 AIITPTS
+1460 
-1467 ITFGGDTQIILT
+1467 
-1479 DSAPGRLLTI
+1479 
-1489 NGNVKITGEITDN
+1489 
-1502 NNTNL
+1502 
-1507 SEKIAALE
+1507 IAALE

>member
-29 STMADLTNEDTF
+29 STMADLTKEDTF
-41 KSTDGNNYCY
+41 ISTDGNNYCY

-71 PGAGVS
+71 PGTGIT
-77 ANVAQKDSANWKLI
+77 ANVAQKDSANWKII
-91 AGDDSDVKDKI
+91 AGEDSDVKDKI
-102 QNITYASPGETS
+102 QNITYVSPGETS
-114 FNGKVNTGSIMTDE
+114 FNGS
-128 IMTSKIVSD
+128 
-137 GIIPVQIETVQST
+137 
-150 GDINHNGN
+150 
-158 ICFGN
+158 ICFGSK
-163 RYYEP
+163 YYEP
-168 LDSKNNFKVNTNG
+168 LDAEDNFKVNTNG

-198 EILPESNIA
+198 EVLPDSNIT

-214 FATGRVLIS
+214 FATGRVLTS
-223 NNISIKFSDWQYF
+223 NNISVKFSDWQYF
-236 QKAFNNK
+236 QKAFNNR
-243 SVVMNATKTTTS
+243 SIVVNATKTTSS

-267 TPALKVTKVGDLY
+267 TPALKVTKVDDLY

-287 SFTVTHVSNYK
+287 SYTVTHVSNYK
-298 FKATSTEDTSI
+298 FKATSTVDPSI
-309 ELECIAQVK
+309 EVECIAQVK
-318 TLAELV
+318 TLADLV
-324 DDANFAVIIPNTTS
+324 NDANFAVIVPNTVS

-348 MATSDDHF
+348 MTTSDDHF

-366 NGKSIS
+366 NGKSTS
-372 DADFIPT
+372 DANFIPT
-379 LNWNASPTVANINKC
+379 LNWNANPTVATINKC
-394 KLYLSNTQATI
+394 KLYLSNKQATV
-405 DEFASNALPTQNLPN
+405 DEFTSNALPTKNLPN

-443 TSNLIHESHEY
+443 TGNLIHESHEY
-454 KDGYNT
+454 TEDGYNIMT
-460 MILEYQPQSFGD
+460 LEYQPRSFGD

-479 NLFNGEYGDENNNIR
+479 KLFSGEYGDENNNIR

-522 GTVAA
+522 GSVAA

-550 NNVNIGYGAHVEGWN
+550 NNINIGYGAHVEGWN
-565 NINFGYGSHVE
+565 NVNYGYGSHVE
-576 GQNNLCTV
+576 GVNNLCTV
-584 NYGHV
+584 NGGHV
-589 EGQYNTVK
+589 EGHYNTVN
-597 GFVAHAEG
+597 GSAAHAEG

-611 SRYQHVGGKWNIED
+611 SPYQHVGGKWNIED
-625 TEGKYAFIIGNG
+625 TANKYAFIIGNG
-637 TTNERRSNAFTVSWD
+637 ITNERRSNAFTVSWD

-657 KSITID
+657 KSITVD
-663 TLNLENAT
+663 TLNLENVT
-671 FDTVTTDTIN
+671 FDTVTTDAIN
-681 TDSVSTSNLTVTAL
+681 TNSLSTNTLITTAL
-695 TANGILTNKSA
+695 TANGILTNKST

-729 NYELFDKGDTPASDV
+729 NYELFDKDSKPASDV
-744 LMLSFGTTSAPFKI
+744 LMLSFGTTSAPFKV
-758 RCYPLKID
+758 RCYPAKVD

-787 LINKSP
+787 LIKAP
-793 NNGTVLS
+793 NNGTVLN

-811 TSKLTYA
+811 TSTLTYA
-818 KTFNKYEII
+818 KTFNKYEIT
-827 YFDKLQSTTT
+827 YFDKLQSTATST
-837 TPVTGKVTLYL
+837 VTAKVTLYL
-848 KTTDPQFKWGDKYDC
+848 KTTDPQFKWGDTYDC
-863 LNYNNNKTCDYSL
+863 LNYNNNKTYNYSL
-876 LLSDAELATH
+876 LLSDAELKTY

-895 VFNPYLNMPNAMS
+895 VFNPYLNIPNTMS
-908 KTPITNSSGDII
+908 KTPITNSNGDII

-928 KIKFYCTDVQC
+928 KIKFYCTDTQC

-947 NPHYTPGVFD
+947 NPHYVPGVFD
-957 KLTAITDYK
+957 KLTAITNYK

-997 NERQDFTLPAN
+997 NERQDFTSPAN
-1008 KSSAWDMVESKFW
+1008 KSSAWDMVESKNW
-1021 KYGKDDKLRNWDG
+1021 KYGKDGKLRNWDG

-1045 VVELYPF
+1045 IVELYPF

-1097 EGASTRAEGEG
+1097 EGAYARAEGEG
-1108 SHAEGK
+1108 SHAEGR

-1119 GSASHAEGNATVV
+1119 GGASHAEGNATVV
-1132 KPSAHTAHAEG
+1132 KPSAHAAHVEG

-1158 YNVVDDQR
+1158 YNVADDQR

-1173 WGSGDTNRKNI
+1173 WGTADANRKNI

-1197 SIEVSDGSNITTNQ
+1197 SIEASDGSNTTTNQ

-1221 AISGSLNE
+1221 AISDSSNE
-1229 YYLWLGNTQRSYKE
+1229 YYLWLGSTQRSYKE

-1253 NNNQPTTLSSIVSG
+1253 NNNQPATLSSITVG
-1267 DTLSIYNGDFYANSL
+1267 DTLSIYNGDFYAGSL
-1282 EVTQIYK
+1282 EVTQLYK
-1289 DDSTTTG
+1289 DDITTG
-1296 SNGIVLRVKKPD
+1296 SKGIVLRVKKPAKIN
-1308 GSDVLAIKKV
+1308 VLDIKKV
-1318 EEGTTP
+1318 EEGATP
-1324 ATTTDDNLPKEKY
+1324 ATTTDDKLPKEKY
-1337 QYAVINTTLTDGKL
+1337 QYAVINTTISEDGKL
-1351 SKLLDGETSLTIPS
+1351 LKLLDGETSLNLPS
-1365 NIFGNNNISCGRNIV
+1365 NIIGNNNLSIGKNTI
-1380 FGNNNTI
+1380 FGSNNTVKKDSVI
-1387 TGDKLTVFGDN
+1387 VIGNDVDVYEKEDVEIVQKN
-1398 VTVQTTEVLTVTGD
+1398 VEVG
-1412 TGAGATVIDNIGHI
+1412 GGATVIDKNGFI
-1426 YTHGVWVKQL
+1426 YTNGVRVKSP
-1436 NNYGYSSYTY
+1436 NTGYQAYTLISEGNINIAQNDNV
-1446 IDESTIDL
+1446 ID
-1454 TQDDTH
+1454 
-1460 AIITPTS
+1460 ITPTS
-1467 ITFGGDTQIILT
+1467 ITLNGDN
-1479 DSAPGRLLTI
+1479 LLE
-1489 NGNVKITGEITDN
+1489 KIT
-1502 NNTNL
+1502 
-1507 SEKIAALE
+1507 ALE